1 MFKAFFVFKKE
12 KKTMDI
18 ETYKGLLKEMLD
30 EDETMKY
37 GQPEEVIYQIDEL
50 TVYGGYDCGIRG
62 VDHNVLLEDGVE
74 WRNVLEW
81 GTLVVPE
88 TRTYASNTEL
98 EHFENLGY
106 ERVSLSENHKYYY
119 AEEQTECE
127 ELEM

>member
-1 MFKAFFVFKKE
+1 
-12 KKTMDI
+12 MDI
-18 ETYKGLLKEMLD
+18 ETYKGLLQEMLD

-88 TRTYASNTEL
+88 TRTYASDTEI
-98 EHFENLGY
+98 EAFEDLGY
-106 ERVSLSENHKYYY
+106 ERVPLSENHKYYY